1 MLYHVITLCSI
12 VLIGFFMELDFH
24 RIFLLILRVNDT
36 KNAISDVR
44 HRRRKS
50 SKHHETGDR
59 PQSLIVDD
67 HHYDEAVPPRC
78 STPIDGISYP
88 VRGGREMSLSDE
100 TSSHIGEQIL
110 GVAIFI

>member
-1 MLYHVITLCSI
+1 MLYHVISLCSI

-36 KNAISDVR
+36 KNAISDVH

-110 GVAIFI
+110 GVVIFI